1 MVTTH
6 VGHLHEVVHH
16 GEDGLLVPPDDPA
29 AFAQALLELARDP
42 ARRSRMGQ
50 NGQARVAREHSWDAV
65 AQQILAL
72 ADA

>member
-1 MVTTH
+1 MKRRDFALTAAAAAT
-6 VGHLHEVVHH
+6 LAA
-16 GEDGLLVPPDDPA
+16 LPA